1 MEKEVLNFEEA
12 AKFLEISSKTF
23 NQLLKDEDIPARKI
37 GREWRFSKKALLE
50 WLGKGSSKDYFKN
63 QIITRFEEVKSGKTE
78 NLISHA
84 KEILDAIAQE
94 KSITI
99 EDKRFEFPDNVEM
112 EVKIKKRA
120 DTIKFELE
128 FEWQNEEKGDE
139 EDE

>member
-1 MEKEVLNFEEA
+1 M
-12 AKFLEISSKTF
+12 
-23 NQLLKDEDIPARKI
+23 
-37 GREWRFSKKALLE
+37 LE
-50 WLGKGSSKDYFKN
+50 WLGKGSSRDYFKN

-84 KEILDAIAQE
+84 KEILDTIAHE

-112 EVKIKKRA
+112 EVKIKKRV

>member
-50 WLGKGSSKDYFKN
+50 WLGKGSSRDYFKN
-63 QIITRFEEVKSGKTE
+63 QTITRFEEVKSGKTE

-84 KEILDAIAQE
+84 KEILDTIAQE

-99 EDKRFEFPDNVEM
+99 EDKKFEFPDNVEM
-112 EVKIKKRA
+112 EVKIKKRV

>member
-50 WLGKGSSKDYFKN
+50 WLGKGSSRDYFKN
-63 QIITRFEEVKSGKTE
+63 QTITRFEEVKSGKTE

-84 KEILDAIAQE
+84 KEILDTIAQE

-112 EVKIKKRA
+112 EVKIKKRV